1 MSDRMHCIPFR
12 NLLDWVL
19 GEWEE
24 SGSRLRLQEAL
35 PRRRR
40 RRTAPAPFMGRF
52 LETPIGPA
60 AGPNTQLEQNI
71 AASYVCGGRMFEL
84 KTVQIIDGRG
94 PARLEA
100 LHPRRGRGL
109 QLRVEHR
116 AHRAA
121 GL

>member
-24 SGSRLRLQEAL
+24 SGSVFGCKKLYRAGGDGGLR
-35 PRRRR
+35 
-40 RRTAPAPFMGRF
+40 PAPFMGRF

-60 AGPNTQLEQNI
+60 AGPNTQLAQNI

-84 KTVQIIDGRG
+84 KTVQIIDGED
-94 PARLEA
+94 LHVQA